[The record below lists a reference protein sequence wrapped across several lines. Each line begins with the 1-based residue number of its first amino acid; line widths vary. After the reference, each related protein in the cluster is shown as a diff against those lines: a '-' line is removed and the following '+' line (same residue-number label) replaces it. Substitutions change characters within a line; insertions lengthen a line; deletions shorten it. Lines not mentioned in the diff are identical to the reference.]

1 MSTIDPTTAYE
12 LATDM
17 ATVGAITTGLPALGY
32 IANLNETFKVQ
43 NKLGDF
49 ANKLMGSD
57 YLNNQLNRTLVS
69 TTSSQVLSNSEQSL
83 QKIILSQF
91 MALEEASPL
100 HVLRT
105 LQLSNFLQPFTPL
118 ASNDETIHISANSIR
133 NQQHYYESLIKYIN
147 EDEQRKIKRKLE
159 VRDLTRGMFF
169 KNNTLYGATTAGE
182 INLDDVVMNNARLTL
197 SSIKNGE
204 IYSNNHILEK
214 FANNIGSSISNTGAK
229 ATPLMVVGAK
239 SNMDFSNKW
248 LNSTLRFSMDV
259 GFKTLDNPIAGIEEM
274 FHGVGA
280 NYTGIFQSKP
290 WSKLKE
296 LSSHVQ
302 LGTNGNYN
310 LGILESSKI
319 SARNIAVRGT
329 GAYLAYQ
336 GVDSLLRSVSPEDG
350 IFNQGLGTGLA
361 NIYASSRIA
370 FAEVWSDK
378 FQGYKEK
385 QEQSAPGST
394 SLSTLLAFP
403 LAGALLG
410 AQVAYFNRTGTALLK
425 GSEASANIYNVEK
438 ESKILKDTLG
448 FDSKIKP
455 MKRNALVGGL
465 VGAAFTLPFLPGAL
479 VGSSSE
485 ELKELYSGE
494 KEVAEKS
501 SRFWLFGGNAWEG
514 SQTKFHTKNWLAR
527 ARADATDK
535 VRYGDDDTK
544 KKLDPF
550 LHPFSYLKDPY
561 KFEKRNAESMP
572 YPVWGMDVSYGS
584 FFGKAFERTIGQ
596 VIKPDIINPAYRD
609 ALVSNQEYNPTLPP
623 SDGSGVSVGVIAGDV
638 LHSKQLVGQSLIDS
652 TKSFFGIN
660 SKNKKSQGIDNR
672 DASLISDGLM
682 DAPLTPGYNPD
693 MEGVGLSYKA
703 LMDFTGIKGW
713 TTSLTVSGLG
723 LEPGTN
729 NIQLARSGE
738 ASSGARDLIEQN
750 LGDMM
755 GSGEFQRKILP
766 TSAGA
771 LPDRFNPIANNA
783 PGWLPSDKT
792 DYYVDFKHGN
802 MYDGIER
809 GEERL
814 PGVGYESLF
823 PELKGIDPKDYPLV
837 FKHKI
842 LSNVAKG
849 SEEFINSRK
858 QVIEAYNEGKLSTR
872 EIDILGTTL
881 DQELERDQKKTFYDE
896 PNKLR
901 GPVGSLHNALWET
914 MRSNAESPL
923 EMLTPI
929 RPAAKFLHSRT
940 AIEDYI
946 ETQLGGPDT
955 AIWTNPFSHFIKPAG
970 NKLRQS
976 MDVSGTFIPE
986 EAKEKFNID
995 EYFDK
1000 FKYLKARR
1008 SNSEFQADSTVI
1020 GASMSG
1026 LNTKDKVLKFKRSLQ
1041 NEQKDYFDSFSKE
1054 TNEKKRDKIRAILPE
1069 DVRRGYEQIWQNTD
1083 VADTARKSGSNI
1095 QQALAENI
1103 DKQTNKLKDVYDV
1116 SLSKDDKITARSKVK
1131 SNTDNYVD
1139 QGISNNDRVRFTE
1152 NEILRRKMADKESL
1166 TLMASKTGVPST
1178 NFIGWDPR
1186 LTMDDIKIRT
1196 LSIGDQDLK
1205 RFGYW
1210 KKDEERMNRLSAI
1223 TEGTNQVFNDIN
1235 IIKEEMKSDRRMK
1248 VNIERTMFN
1257 SGFKASKIDLVDSNY
1272 NSILVREE

>member
-1 MSTIDPTTAYE
+1 MTIIDPATSYE
-12 LATDM
+12 IASDM

-32 IANLNETFKVQ
+32 LSNLNEKYKVQ
-43 NKLGDF
+43 NKLGNF
-49 ANKLMGSD
+49 TNKLMGSD

-83 QKIILSQF
+83 QKILLSQF

-118 ASNDETIHISANSIR
+118 ASNDETVHISANSIR

-147 EDEQRKIKRKLE
+147 EDEQRKVKRKLE

-182 INLDDVVMNNARLTL
+182 IDLNDVVMNNARLTL
-197 SSIKNGE
+197 SSVKNGE

-214 FANNIGSSISNTGAK
+214 FANNIGSSINHTGAK

-239 SNMDFSNKW
+239 SGTDFGSKW
-248 LNSTLRFSMDV
+248 FNSTLRFSMDV

-290 WSKLKE
+290 WTKLKE

-310 LGILESSKI
+310 LGIMESSKLA
-319 SARNIAVRGT
+319 ARNIAVRGT

-336 GVDSLLRSVSPEDG
+336 GVDSVLRSLSPEDG

-378 FQGYKEK
+378 FKGYKEK

-394 SLSTLLAFP
+394 SLTSLMAFP
-403 LAGALLG
+403 LSGALLG

-455 MKRNALVGGL
+455 MKRNALIGGM

-479 VGSSSE
+479 VGTSSD
-485 ELKELYSGE
+485 ELRDLYSGE

-501 SRFWLFGGNAWEG
+501 SRYWLFGGNAWEG

-527 ARADATDK
+527 ARADSIDK
-535 VRYGDDDTK
+535 VRYGDDANK

-561 KFEKRNAESMP
+561 KLEKRNAESMP

-596 VIKPDIINPAYRD
+596 VIKPDVINPAYRD
-609 ALVSNQEYNPTLPP
+609 ALLTDKEYNPDM
-623 SDGSGVSVGVIAGDV
+623 SSVNGGGGLAGITSNV
-638 LHSKQLVGQSLIDS
+638 LHSKQFVGKSLVDS
-652 TKSFFGIN
+652 TKGLFGIGGG
-660 SKNKKSQGIDNR
+660 NKKSQGIDNR
-672 DASLISDGLM
+672 DASLINDGLM
-682 DAPLTPGYNPD
+682 TAPLTPGYNPNI
-693 MEGVGLSYKA
+693 EGAGLSYKA

-713 TTSLTVSGLG
+713 TTSLAVGGLG
-723 LEPGTN
+723 LEPGAS

-738 ASSGARDLIEQN
+738 GSSGARDLIEQN

-755 GSGEFQRKILP
+755 GTGEFQRKILP

-771 LPDRFNPIANNA
+771 LADRFNPIANNA

-792 DYYVDFKHGN
+792 KYYVDFKHGN
-802 MYDGIER
+802 MYDGVER

-814 PGVGYESLF
+814 PGVGYESLY
-823 PELKGIDPKDYPLV
+823 PELKGIDPKDYPLIY
-837 FKHKI
+837 KHKI
-842 LSNVAKG
+842 LSNIAKG

-858 QVIEAYNEGKLSTR
+858 QALDAYKEGSLSAR

-881 DQELERDQKKTFYDE
+881 DQELERDQKKKFYDE
-896 PNKLR
+896 PGKLR
-901 GPVGSLHNALWET
+901 GPVGTLHNALWET
-914 MRSNAESPL
+914 MRGNVESPL

-940 AIEDYI
+940 AIEDYV
-946 ETQLGGPDT
+946 ETQLGGTDT
-955 AIWTNPFSHFIKPAG
+955 AIWTNPYSHFIKPAA
-970 NKLRQS
+970 NKVRQS
-976 MDVSGTFIPE
+976 MELSNTFIPK
-986 EAKEKFNID
+986 EAREKFNID

-1008 SNSEFQADSTVI
+1008 TNSEFQADSTVI
-1020 GASMSG
+1020 GSSMSG

-1041 NEQKDYFDSFSKE
+1041 SEQKDYFESFSKE
-1054 TNEKKRDKIRAILPE
+1054 TNEKKRDKIRAIIPE

-1083 VADTARKSGSNI
+1083 IANSARSSGKNI

-1103 DKQTNKLKDVYDV
+1103 DNQTNKLKDVYNV
-1116 SLSKDDKITARSKVK
+1116 SLSKEDKVQARAKVK
-1131 SNTDNYVD
+1131 NNSDNYVD
-1139 QGISNNDRVRFTE
+1139 QGISNSNRVRYTE

-1166 TLMASKTGVPST
+1166 TVMAHKTGVPSS
-1178 NFIGWDPR
+1178 NFVGWDPR

-1196 LSIGDQDLK
+1196 LSIGGQDLK

-1210 KKDEERMNRLSAI
+1210 NKDEDRMRRLSSI
-1223 TEGTNQVFNDIN
+1223 TNGSNQIFNDIN
-1235 IIKEEMKSDRRMK
+1235 TIKEEMKSDRRMK
-1248 VNIERTMFN
+1248 VNIEKTMFN

-1272 NSILVREE
+1272 NSILIRED